1 MTPNCSSIGAL
12 ALTAALVVTL
22 SAAAAFDETK
32 YPDWSGQWKRARGV
46 GVVWDETKPAGL
58 GQKAPLTPEY
68 QGLLE
73 ASIADQAAGG
83 QGGDTRVTCISN
95 GMPRLMTVVRQIEF
109 FVLPAITLVVYENNL
124 PRRIYTDGRD
134 FSAKD
139 NLPSYAGY
147 SIGKWID
154 ADGDGRYD
162 VLEVETRSFKGPRNY
177 EPSGIPLHADNQ
189 SVIQERLYLDKSDS
203 DILKNEITVIDHA
216 LTRPWTVVKHYR
228 RERNVEWYEDL
239 CSENNNHV
247 MIGKENYF
255 MSGDGYLMPA
265 KKNQPPPDLRY
276 FKQTEK

>member
-1 MTPNCSSIGAL
+1 MSPNHGSIGAL

-32 YPDWSGQWKRARGV
+32 YPDWAGQWKRVRGV

-68 QGLLE
+68 QAVLE

-95 GMPRLMTVVRQIEF
+95 GMPRLMTVVRPIEF

-162 VLEVETRSFKGPRNY
+162 LLEVETRSFKGPRNY

-189 SVIQERLYLDKSDS
+189 SVIQERLYLDTSDS

-276 FKQTEK
+276 FKQTAK